1 MPLQLIDLARDAVAL
16 LGLPA
21 VAIGVTGWV
30 AVQPQSDTSF
40 PIAPTVQVQAGTRD
54 FAQPGEFLLG
64 NQPAA
69 APVER
74 VAFDGIEI
82 MKYQVSLI
90 DYDRCVEAGACDPAD
105 PVPSATR
112 RVPVTGVSYLDAE
125 AYAAWYSRETGQRW
139 RLPTDAEWA
148 YVAAERFGG
157 DGFSG
162 SVDPD
167 NPAKAWI
174 RRYREEAA
182 LKREPDPEPKVQGHY
197 GANSNGVFDLAGNI
211 WEWTSTC
218 YVRATLAADGSV
230 ARTIDSCRVRVV
242 EGRHRAYMSDFIR
255 DGKSGGCA
263 VGMPPENLGFRLVRE
278 PASLFEIPGIS

>member
-1 MPLQLIDLARDAVAL
+1 MPLHMIDLARDAVTF

-21 VAIGVTGWV
+21 VAISVMGWMV
-30 AVQPQSDTSF
+30 AQPQPDAG
-40 PIAPTVQVQAGTRD
+40 PPLAPTVQLQAGTRD

-64 NQPAA
+64 NHPAA

-74 VAFDGIEI
+74 VAFDRFEI

-90 DYDRCVEAGACDPAD
+90 DYDRCVEAGACDPAE
-105 PVPSATR
+105 PKPSATR
-112 RVPVTGVSYLDAE
+112 EVPVTGVSYRDAE
-125 AYAAWYSRETGQRW
+125 TYAAWYSRETGQRW

-148 YVAAERFGG
+148 YAAAERFAGEA
-157 DGFSG
+157 FFG

-182 LKREPDPEPKVQGHY
+182 SKRKPDPQPKVKGHY
-197 GANSNGVFDLAGNI
+197 GANSNGVFDLAGNV
-211 WEWTSTC
+211 WEWTSSC
-218 YVRATLAADGSV
+218 YVRAALSGDGAV
-230 ARTIDSCRVRVV
+230 VRTNDNCGVHVV
-242 EGRHRAYMSDFIR
+242 EGRHRAYMSNFVR
-255 DGKSGGCA
+255 DGKSGACA

-278 PASLFEIPGIS
+278 PGSAFEIPGIS